1 MNNPFAYSNCVSGKS
16 FCNREKEQKE
26 LLQYIES
33 SQNVLLYSHRRYG
46 KSSLIFQVFENIKKA
61 KLKIGTIHVDLY
73 GTTSEKDF
81 ITRTFQGLSQIES
94 NFDRLL
100 KRVTQAVKGVR
111 FQVEVN
117 PMTGNP
123 TFSPSFESVK
133 EDVLLLDL
141 MQVLDEYAKK
151 KKLVVAFD
159 EFQEISTY
167 SGDAFEKRLRSCIQ
181 QQKNICYI
189 FSGSQ
194 QHLLTE
200 MFNTYSRAFYKQAA
214 SFPLKKISADHY
226 VSWAKDL
233 FQENKIRLEDDF
245 ITYLAK
251 KCENHPMYVQQYL
264 FFLWD
269 ALKQADP
276 TLELIDEIESSIIEK
291 KSLEYM
297 TLWESLTLNQK
308 KTLKLV
314 ILNEGKNLYSVDA
327 LKSVD
332 LKTASLVTK
341 TSSSLIKKDVLAKN
355 GVYAIQDVLFKR
367 WIEQHV
373 LR

>member
-1 MNNPFAYSNCVSGKS
+1 MENPFAYSNYVSGKS

-26 LLQYIES
+26 LLQYIKS

-61 KLKIGTIHVDLY
+61 SLKIDTIHVDLY

-100 KRVTQAVKGVR
+100 KRVTQAVKGLR
-111 FQVEVN
+111 FQVEVD

-133 EDVLLLDL
+133 EDALLLDL
-141 MQVLDEYAKK
+141 MNVLDEYSKK
-151 KKLVVAFD
+151 KKIVVAFD
-159 EFQEISTY
+159 EFQEIGTY
-167 SGDAFEKRLRSCIQ
+167 TGEAFEKRLRSCIQ
-181 QQKNICYI
+181 KHKNICYI

-200 MFNTYSRAFYKQAA
+200 MFNTYSRAFYKQAS
-214 SFPLKKISADHY
+214 SFPLKKISVDHY
-226 VSWAKDL
+226 VSWAQGL
-233 FQENKIRLEDDF
+233 FKENKILLEDVF
-245 ITYLAK
+245 LEYLVK
-251 KCENHPMYVQQYL
+251 KCENHPMYVQQFL

-269 ALKQADP
+269 ELKQADP
-276 TLELIDEIESSIIEK
+276 TLELIDQIEASILEK

-314 ILNEGKNLYSVDA
+314 LLNAGKNLYSVDA

-341 TSSSLIKKDVLAKN
+341 TVSSLIKKDVLAKN
-355 GVYAIQDVLFKR
+355 GVYDIQDVLFKR
-367 WIEQHV
+367 WIQRV
-373 LR
+373 VR